1 MNSMRF
7 KVVSFMSLLVLIS
20 LGVVSIVSYKL
31 TAEQYISRVK
41 SEEIPAK
48 INALSFQ
55 VESLLKRYI
64 DTSKQIASNA
74 FVMHWL
80 NDGERDSGL
89 PDFFAYSQNV
99 LETSGALGSFMVSEQ
114 SRIYYMQDKILKK
127 ISEDSAKDS
136 WYFQNRD
143 IFLKERDKNAYVL
156 NIDVNE
162 RDGKVWL
169 FINTKMSDKDGR
181 FLGIA
186 GISTT
191 LDYVVDIVTSQRL
204 GDSGELF
211 MVDKSGVVQ
220 IHKNHDFA
228 LKKNLKE
235 LVSSDYQKLLEGK
248 GGSIIYTGSDGR
260 NRLVFSKYIESMG
273 WYLVGEIDEAEIL
286 SDLVDIRYSFI
297 FTTLAVLFIAFIT
310 SYLLS
315 NALVKNIKKLKE
327 SLLSFFAF
335 LDGGDDKVGDIRLDS
350 KDELGEMA
358 QILSDNMRSIRA
370 GLRQDKQVIMEASEV
385 IKVATKGDFDAKLE
399 NEPHNKELLELQGL
413 LNSFLAGFRDS
424 IKGVVNTLQEYEK
437 NDFTPRILLGDSI
450 GDKERLIHSIN
461 ALGDEISRI
470 LSDSFEQGKLLNE
483 RSFELNELVDE
494 MGESAISASE
504 NLKESKQSLELISVS
519 MDDVNQKADA
529 LISNSRDIQSII
541 RIIKDIADQTNLLAL
556 NAAIEAARAGEHG
569 RGFAVVADEVR
580 KLAENTA
587 KSLSQIEANTGVLA
601 QGINEMSEAIKEQT
615 EGIAKINVSMD
626 KLEEITEHNS
636 QLAEKTSGIAS
647 DVSRMAKEAIDK
659 VSSRKF

>member
-1 MNSMRF
+1 
-7 KVVSFMSLLVLIS
+7 
-20 LGVVSIVSYKL
+20 
-31 TAEQYISRVK
+31 
-41 SEEIPAK
+41 
-48 INALSFQ
+48 
-55 VESLLKRYI
+55 
-64 DTSKQIASNA
+64 
-74 FVMHWL
+74 
-80 NDGERDSGL
+80 
-89 PDFFAYSQNV
+89 
-99 LETSGALGSFMVSEQ
+99 
-114 SRIYYMQDKILKK
+114 
-127 ISEDSAKDS
+127 
-136 WYFQNRD
+136 
-143 IFLKERDKNAYVL
+143 
-156 NIDVNE
+156 
-162 RDGKVWL
+162 
-169 FINTKMSDKDGR
+169 
-181 FLGIA
+181 
-186 GISTT
+186 
-191 LDYVVDIVTSQRL
+191 
-204 GDSGELF
+204 
-211 MVDKSGVVQ
+211 
-220 IHKNHDFA
+220 
-228 LKKNLKE
+228 
-235 LVSSDYQKLLEGK
+235 
-248 GGSIIYTGSDGR
+248 
-260 NRLVFSKYIESMG
+260 
-273 WYLVGEIDEAEIL
+273 
-286 SDLVDIRYSFI
+286 
-297 FTTLAVLFIAFIT
+297 
-310 SYLLS
+310 
-315 NALVKNIKKLKE
+315 
-327 SLLSFFAF
+327 
-335 LDGGDDKVGDIRLDS
+335 
-350 KDELGEMA
+350 MA